1 MKNQAPPEQLTI
13 SVCSTLD
20 EIHQC
25 QELQRAIWHD
35 TDEDLTP
42 TAIFVVAG
50 KTGGH
55 VLLARHGSKPV
66 GFALA
71 FPAFRG
77 DLRCLHSH
85 IVGVV
90 PEYQNRSL
98 GRMIKLKQRAL
109 MLEMQLALME
119 WTFDPL
125 ALRNAYFNI
134 VRLGAIVRQFH
145 ANLYGVTSSPLH
157 SGLPTD
163 RLLAEWHVSSSRVQN
178 ALAGSAPVVAP
189 DAIQIVVPAEMEE
202 WRNSGSRHAEEVQAR
217 LKAGFQKRF
226 AQGFAVTGFRM
237 ENGNGIYLLER
248 YEGSSDSAS
257 RVS

>member
-1 MKNQAPPEQLTI
+1 MQFSI
-13 SVCSTLD
+13 SVCSTLG
-20 EIHQC
+20 EIRQC
-25 QELQRAIWHD
+25 QELQRTIWHD

-55 VLLARHGSKPV
+55 VLLAHHGSKPV

-77 DLRCLHSH
+77 NLRCLHSH

-90 PEYQNRSL
+90 PEYQNRGL
-98 GRMIKLKQRAL
+98 GRMIKLKQRDL
-109 MLEMQLALME
+109 MLEMQIALME

-134 VRLGAIVRQFH
+134 VRLGATVRRFYS
-145 ANLYGVTSSPLH
+145 NLYGITSSPLH

-163 RLLAEWHVSSSRVQN
+163 RLVAEWQVSSNRVQN
-178 ALAGSAPVVAP
+178 ALAGGAPAVAS

-202 WRNSGSRHAEEVQAR
+202 WKHSGSRHAEEVQTR
-217 LKAGFQKRF
+217 LKADFQERF

-237 ENGNGIYLLER
+237 ENGNGIYLLEP
-248 YEGSSDSAS
+248 YQGSSDSAS
-257 RVS
+257 RLP